1 MTQPS
6 PPQPTIPSVQ
16 SQQEARAGQYSTTSA
31 ADDWTSVYVFTGRK
45 ESLPQRVI
53 EAPGMPGVKLT
64 APAERRDVR
73 VTAGQLAN
81 EWFTMDGV
89 ERKRYQDT
97 FILLGLVNPRQST
110 DMDYSQAW
118 IAYVKQL
125 ASYNA
130 ANPNSMLTIGDLLDA
145 DIRRKEEN
153 DPNFAEQLRTGKR
166 TSTRTSTNLQMSSN
180 LDARALADAAAAALL
195 GRRATEEESAK
206 ALSAINALEKANPET
221 TTVTQEEDIYTG
233 DILSQQ
239 STTTGGV
246 TAEARQQ
253 IAKEQAMANPE
264 YGAYQASTTYMG
276 ALMDMVY
283 GKGY

>member
-45 ESLPQRVI
+45 ESLPRRVI